1 MVCLGNICRSPLA
14 EGILKGKIKKAGLN
28 WEVDSAGTNGYHVGE
43 PPHQFSQKVALMKGT
58 DISSQQCRAFVKEDF
73 DRFDKIYAMAAD
85 IMDEI
90 KLIAGQKYEAAK
102 VDLLLNEAYPGEN
115 QDIPDPWYGT
125 ERGYHKVYNLIE
137 EACEALI
144 NNHAIENKL
153 ISN

>member
-14 EGILKGKIKKAGLN
+14 EGILNAKIKRAGLN

-43 PPHQFSQKVALMKGT
+43 PPHQFSQKVAIMKGT
-58 DISSQQCRAFVKEDF
+58 DISSQECRIFVTEDF

-85 IMDEI
+85 VVEDM
-90 KLIAGQKYEAAK
+90 KLMAKDKYDAVK

-115 QDIPDPWYGT
+115 RDIPDPWYGT

-137 EACEALI
+137 EACEALVS
-144 NNHAIENKL
+144 NHRTY
-153 ISN
+153 

>member
-58 DISSQQCRAFVKEDF
+58 DISSQQCRAFIKEDF

-144 NNHAIENKL
+144 NNHAIENEL